1 MNKEQQLNSDK
12 KVLASLEAEYKRAQR
27 VIYSIR
33 ALVTD
38 LNFEELIP
46 DSQERCLMVDELQ
59 AYDYIRTNLMN
70 RIRFYRA
77 RVKREE
83 SIKDWTQYKKT
94 DSTHIG
100 VDVSDEGDHGAR
112 CQVCGDDIATHHC
125 GQDTRRRDEAAAKLC
140 DLLVKC
146 RMAVYAP
153 GEKCA
158 KCGGDL
164 LCGFGTKDGDETIC
178 FNCANQIT
186 NDELQQA
193 LDEYRAACTH
203 HCGQDATCQVDDGNA
218 VVDKPIITG
227 ESLEQLVGTTVRLFH
242 KPGHKC
248 EGCPYEVKSYG
259 GKCEYKKVEL
269 VGGYYL
275 CLAPLPNSIIT
286 E

>member
-1 MNKEQQLNSDK
+1 MNKEQLNSDK

-100 VDVSDEGDHGAR
+100 VDVSDEGDHGVC
-112 CQVCGDDIATHHC
+112 CQVCGDVIA
-125 GQDTRRRDEAAAKLC
+125 
-140 DLLVKC
+140 
-146 RMAVYAP
+146 
-153 GEKCA
+153 
-158 KCGGDL
+158 
-164 LCGFGTKDGDETIC
+164 
-178 FNCANQIT
+178 
-186 NDELQQA
+186 
-193 LDEYRAACTH
+193 TH
-203 HCGQDATCQVDDGNA
+203 HCGQDATCQVDDGSA
-218 VVDKPIITG
+218 VVQDPN
-227 ESLEQLVGTTVRLFH
+227 ESQPAEELLTKEDVEKKLGIHIHEGNIPSEQCGSMKTLLGMQVVGIG
-242 KPGHKC
+242 KDKC
-248 EGCPYEVKSYG
+248 EGCPQDHYG
-259 GKCEYKKVEL
+259 APCVKVEL
-269 VGGYYL
+269 VGGTYL
-275 CLAPLPNSIIT
+275 CLAPLPNSIVT